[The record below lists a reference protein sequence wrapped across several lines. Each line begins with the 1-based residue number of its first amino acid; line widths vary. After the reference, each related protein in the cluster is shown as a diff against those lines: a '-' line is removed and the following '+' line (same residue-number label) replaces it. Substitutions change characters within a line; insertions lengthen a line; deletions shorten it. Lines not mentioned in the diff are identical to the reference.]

1 MDVDKLNQAAELDRN
16 IFSRLINAALANPAK
31 NAGVAVLRRDPE
43 TDCLYT
49 RLIPTKSNGH
59 PQ

>member
-1 MDVDKLNQAAELDRN
+1 MDVNRLNEAADLDRLV
-16 IFSRLINAALANPAK
+16 FGRLIDAALANPAT
-31 NAGVAVLRRDPE
+31 NAGAAVLRRDPE

-49 RLIPTKSNGH
+49 CLAATKINGH